1 MHRWFD
7 GDGLWLWT
15 GLCACFAALAAFLPL
30 QTADTVALK
39 VLESFGHGGA
49 TLSQVVVAPPS
60 EIDRSR
66 LTTEL
71 TDLVIRH
78 GGAVAMTEDPESGF
92 VVALDPGG
100 MFHPTFADLQSG
112 QALVSPGLAA
122 DEGFLETMDN
132 RGHTVVGTIPS
143 DAEFMDAAPLLVAK
157 ARPESFSAG
166 YYLFAAPRGQN
177 VDALADDLDQ
187 LWQEHGLDVVH
198 EARGPEPSRWAALGT
213 LRNPYTVFVLVS
225 LGASLIGLMFI
236 AGLPSQQTRDS
247 LRIAASCGAAK
258 GQALLRVFAPY
269 AFRAIAGT
277 LMGFITALWVALA
290 IGQPVLASDPPPLLL
305 EMADGALITLA
316 VALLVALITVAAA
329 LRRVGREI
337 LW

>member
-1 MHRWFD
+1 MHRWLD

-71 TDLVIRH
+71 TDLVTRH

-92 VVALDPGG
+92 VVVLDPGG
-100 MFHPTFADLQSG
+100 MFQPAFADLQSE

-122 DEGFLETMDN
+122 DEGFLETMDK

-166 YYLFAAPRGQN
+166 YYLFAAPRGKN

-187 LWQEHGLDVVH
+187 LWQNHGLDVVH
-198 EARGPEPSRWAALGT
+198 DARDPEPSRWADLGA
-213 LRNPYTVFVLVS
+213 LRNPYTFFVFVS
-225 LGASLIGLMFI
+225 LGASLIGLMFV
-236 AGLPSQQTRDS
+236 AGLPSRRTRDS

-258 GQALLRVFAPY
+258 GQAQLRVFAPY

-277 LMGFITALWVALA
+277 IMGFVAALLAALA
-290 IGQPVLASDPPPLLL
+290 VGQPLLASDPQPLLL
-305 EMADGALITLA
+305 ELAAGALTALA
-316 VALLVALITVAAA
+316 VALLVALITVATA